1 MTVVIRTTFC
11 SSHRHAPVRYSI
23 YLCAASCAEV
33 LQDDTLFIAV
43 YDQDGV
49 MLDGTQIGVFEEQ
62 RVRIE
67 LNAGLAYYVGL
78 HLLQSGGQNRNYDLL
93 ILE

>member
-1 MTVVIRTTFC
+1 MTVVIRMTFC
-11 SSHRHAPVRYSI
+11 SSHRHAPGTYSI

-67 LNAGLAYYVGL
+67 LNAGLAY
-78 HLLQSGGQNRNYDLL
+78 
-93 ILE
+93 